1 MTPWTAA
8 HQASLSLTILWRVP
22 KFMSVELMIPSNH
35 LILCHPLFLPSIF
48 PSIRVFFNESAVH
61 IRWPKYWSFSFS
73 ISPSKEYSGWISFR
87 IYWFDLPTFKGT
99 LESLLQQHNSKTSI
113 LQLSAF
119 IISNSHIHTWLPV
132 ELYLM
137 HVLNSKVTSHFLFP
151 DFSLFCFT
159 LSVLLPERKL
169 FCLKQKGKTL
179 CLIVSLF
186 LTAVLSL
193 FLQD

>member
-1 MTPWTAA
+1 
-8 HQASLSLTILWRVP
+8 
-22 KFMSVELMIPSNH
+22 MSVELMMPSNH

-61 IRWPKYWSFSFS
+61 IMWPKYWSFSFS
-73 ISPSKEYSGWISFR
+73 ISPSKEYSGLISFR
-87 IYWFDLPTFKGT
+87 IHWFDLPAFKGT